1 MKILYT
7 PEILSCLYLSWF
19 ESESISCWGI
29 SELPRFWTR
38 ISVSFRFLFST
49 SSTLSSTPLPPP
61 PPPTSSSSNTA
72 SQLGSDFRNL
82 KNIIIYILGAQLNLI
97 LVKPFGSKRVTF
109 PSLMASFWS
118 QKSFSW
124 FQSIFFSYRQAILL
138 FILLLT
144 TVILPLNFLVVK
156 PRALW
161 TYIETSLAHCD
172 LTLKYPRLS
181 PIVRRWYVN
190 PHPW

>member
-7 PEILSCLYLSWF
+7 PEILSCFYLSWF

-124 FQSIFFSYRQAILL
+124 FQSIFFFIPTSY
-138 FILLLT
+138 F
-144 TVILPLNFLVVK
+144 VIYSSFD
-156 PRALW
+156 
-161 TYIETSLAHCD
+161 HCD
-172 LTLKYPRLS
+172 FTFKFPS
-181 PIVRRWYVN
+181 S
-190 PHPW
+190 